1 MESQAPL
8 GAAGCLHSVSQPITQ
23 GWAGKWFEWEP
34 RLVLSGLARLALAK
48 PLPDP
53 GQRKMGASRAASLPG
68 PSLKAPGRRGRE
80 KAVRLAC
87 RKRTGRGD
95 VADPLPT
102 PPGRPEPGLNAVSG
116 SPGNPARRPGCPA
129 SPPRGASRAGAEAE
143 PSFCLPDFQDSQKLS
158 SRRGI
163 RGAETTTPEQAVG
176 SLGF

>member
-1 MESQAPL
+1 MESQAPV
-8 GAAGCLHSVSQPITQ
+8 GAAGCPHSVSRTITQ

-53 GQRKMGASRAASLPG
+53 GQRKMAASRAASLPG
-68 PSLKAPGRRGRE
+68 PSLTAPGRRGRE

-116 SPGNPARRPGCPA
+116 SPGNPLGGPSVQPLLPGARVGRGPRQ
-129 SPPRGASRAGAEAE
+129 SPPSAS
-143 PSFCLPDFQDSQKLS
+143 QI
-158 SRRGI
+158 SRTRK
-163 RGAETTTPEQAVG
+163 
-176 SLGF
+176 S